1 MTASRLLTD
10 LLDRSVRR
18 HPEKTA
24 IVVPGEERITYA
36 ELGSLSDHFRD
47 RLTAFGVGPGDRVGI
62 RVRKSAGT
70 VAMIFGILK
79 VGAAYVPVDADSPT
93 ARAAY
98 ILHNCRVKVVL
109 TEHSQA
115 NDLQHSLLRLG
126 ADPVIISVA
135 DGASAESLET
145 LLNSLEAA
153 SSIPDRIPEDS
164 LAYILYTS
172 GSTAK
177 PKGVMLSHANALSFV
192 DWCSETFL
200 PHAEDRVSSH
210 APFHFDLSIFDL
222 YVSIMHGATM
232 VLIGEALGKEA
243 MRLAQVISA
252 EEITI
257 WYSTPSILALLARY
271 GKMKRYS
278 YSRLRLVLFAGEVFP
293 VPQYLALRGVWT
305 QPRFYNLYGP
315 TETNVCTWYEV
326 PDDPAVAGMS
336 TFPIG
341 KICSPNR
348 AVVVDDRGESV
359 TAGEA
364 GELLIS
370 GPNVMRGYWESPE
383 KNAEAF
389 LVDSYGTQWYRTGD
403 IVTEG
408 PDGFHFVG
416 RRDRM
421 VKRRG
426 YRVELGEIE
435 IGLLSSGDLREA
447 AVVAVPD
454 SESGVRVIAFVSGGQ
469 GASLGTAA
477 LKSLSMRQL
486 PPYMIPDSFVV
497 LTAVPRT
504 STNKVNYEELK
515 RVAMQTQ

>member
-1 MTASRLLTD
+1 
-10 LLDRSVRR
+10 
-18 HPEKTA
+18 
-24 IVVPGEERITYA
+24 
-36 ELGSLSDHFRD
+36 
-47 RLTAFGVGPGDRVGI
+47 
-62 RVRKSAGT
+62 
-70 VAMIFGILK
+70 MIFGILK
-79 VGAAYVPVDADSPT
+79 IGAAYVPVDADSPT

-98 ILHNCRVKVVL
+98 ILNNCRVRVVL
-109 TEHSQA
+109 TEASQA
-115 NDLQHSLLRLG
+115 NELRDSLLELG
-126 ADPVIISVA
+126 ACPVILCVA
-135 DGASAESLET
+135 DGASAESLEA
-145 LLNSLEAA
+145 LLNSLET
-153 SSIPDRIPEDS
+153 SSSVPDRIPEDS

-172 GSTAK
+172 GSTGN

-192 DWCSETFL
+192 DWCSETFR

-222 YVSIMHGATM
+222 YVSIKHGATI

-257 WYSTPSILALLARY
+257 WYSTPSILGLLARY
-271 GKMKRYS
+271 GKMKRYG

-293 VPQYLALRGVWT
+293 VRQYVALRGVWAH
-305 QPRFYNLYGP
+305 PRFFNLYGP

-326 PDDPAVAGMS
+326 PDDPAVSRMS

-341 KICSPNR
+341 RICSPNQ
-348 AVVVDDRGESV
+348 AMVVDDHGESV
-359 TAGEA
+359 KAGGA

-370 GPNVMRGYWESPE
+370 GPNVMRGYWELPE
-383 KNAEAF
+383 KNAHAF
-389 LVDSYGTQWYRTGD
+389 LVDSRGTHWYRTGD

-408 PDGFHFVG
+408 ADGFHFVG

-435 IGLLSSGDLREA
+435 VGLLGSGELREA
-447 AVVAVPD
+447 AVVAVHD
-454 SESGVRVIAFVSGGQ
+454 SESGVRITAFVSGGQ
-469 GASLGTAA
+469 RTSLGTVA
-477 LKSLSMRQL
+477 LKSLSMRHL

-497 LTAVPRT
+497 LPAVPRT
-504 STNKVNYEELK
+504 STDKVDYEELK
-515 RVAMQTQ
+515 RVATQSR